1 MEMRSHL
8 DIKVAIRV
16 SQPKSSPLEIFGKS
30 IFAKNFRNYHNYVKG
45 HKMHI
50 KVFFIEKHYA
60 KSV

>member
-30 IFAKNFRNYHNYVKG
+30 IFEICHP
-45 HKMHI
+45 
-50 KVFFIEKHYA
+50 
-60 KSV
+60 SVPTTCKPPHLFSMQSGAVSGLV